1 MLLERAGIRMRK
13 KKKVT
18 MQDIADRLGISKVT
32 VSKALNEKDG
42 VGAELKEKI
51 IAASHEMGYIP
62 PSSIKKEET
71 SKNIAILLNEKFA
84 DGEAN
89 FYLRCYQ
96 RLSFELS
103 KLGYFTNLFT
113 VNKIMKDKG
122 ELAAQ
127 FSQNHICG
135 VILLGTFKKSF
146 VENIKSLGIP
156 CTLMDMY
163 DIDSEIDCVVTE
175 NIYSTYTL
183 TNHLLECGH
192 QDIGFV
198 GTIYSTGSIQD
209 RFLGYCR
216 ALLENRIEINGDWIL
231 DDRDDENQ
239 EVNIVLPEKMPTA
252 FVCNCDDTAFYFI
265 KILNENGYQVPED
278 ISIVSFDNDIYAELC
293 EPKLTTVAV
302 DIALMAMRA
311 AELIVEKVEKPNTM
325 KHGVVFVNGRI
336 IYRDSVKRIN

>member
-1 MLLERAGIRMRK
+1 MRK

-18 MQDIADRLGISKVT
+18 MQDIANKLGISKVT

-42 VGAELKEKI
+42 VGSELKEKI
-51 IAASHEMGYIP
+51 IATSREMGYIP
-62 PSSIKKEET
+62 PNSGKTEES

-113 VNKIMKDKG
+113 VNQIMKDRV
-122 ELAAQ
+122 ELTAQ

-135 VILLGTFKKSF
+135 VILLGTFKKAF
-146 VENIKSLGIP
+146 VENIKSLDIP

-163 DIDSEIDCVVTE
+163 DSDSEMDCVVTE
-175 NIYSTYTL
+175 NIYSTYEL

-192 QDIGFV
+192 RDIGFV

-209 RFLGYCR
+209 RFLGYFR
-216 ALLENRIEINGDWIL
+216 ALLENRIEINPDWIL

-239 EVNIVLPEKMPTA
+239 EVKIILPENMPTA
-252 FVCNCDDTAFYFI
+252 FVCNCDDTAYYFI
-265 KILNENGYQVPED
+265 KILNENGYSVPKD

-302 DIALMAMRA
+302 DIELMAVRA
-311 AELIVEKVEKPNTM
+311 AKLIVEKVEKPNAI